1 MRQSEVNAP
10 RDAEAVA
17 PREAR
22 SMAARLVMASTI
34 DGLLEKVSF
43 SAPAG
48 EVTAVYGPAGAGKTA
63 LADVLRLAKRVTAG
77 GCDVLGENALRLN
90 ATQRARLKR
99 RIGVVGQ
106 SPVLFDHLSA
116 VQNVL
121 APLRLMRR
129 LGQDDERDAAEVA
142 SYLGLKM
149 RDDRPV
155 AFMSGS
161 ERRRVAV
168 ARAVAQRPDL
178 LIADEPCAGLAPDA
192 AGRVLKLLLQSRKSG
207 TAVLILTQDE
217 DLAAS
222 LPGAQWRMSDGIM
235 SPPGHIAATP

>member
-10 RDAEAVA
+10 RQDDAPSA
-17 PREAR
+17 PGPAR
-22 SMAARLVMASTI
+22 PPAARLVMASTI

-43 SAPAG
+43 SVPAG
-48 EVTAVYGPAGAGKTA
+48 EITAVYGPAGAGKTA
-63 LADVLRLAKRVTAG
+63 LADVLRLAKRVNAG
-77 GCDVLGENALRLN
+77 GCDLFGENTLRLN
-90 ATQRARLKR
+90 ANRRAHLKR
-99 RIGVVGQ
+99 RIGFIAQ
-106 SPVLFDHLSA
+106 SPTLFDHLSA
-116 VQNVL
+116 IQNVL
-121 APLRLMRR
+121 APLRLIRR
-129 LGQDDERDAAEVA
+129 LSEEDERDAADVA
-142 SYLGLKM
+142 QYLGLKM

-161 ERRRVAV
+161 ERRRLAV

-222 LPGAQWRMSDGIM
+222 LPGDLWRMADGIM
-235 SPPGHIAATP
+235 SPPGHVAAS

>member
-10 RDAEAVA
+10 RQEDAANA
-17 PREAR
+17 GRPP
-22 SMAARLVMASTI
+22 AARLVMASTI

-43 SAPAG
+43 TVPAG

-63 LADVLRLAKRVTAG
+63 LVDVLRLAKRVASG
-77 GCDVLGENALRLN
+77 GCDLFGDNTLKLN
-90 ATQRARLKR
+90 ADRRAKLKR
-99 RIGVVGQ
+99 RIGVITQ
-106 SPVLFDHLSA
+106 IPTLFDHLSA

-121 APLRLMRR
+121 APLRLIRR
-129 LGQDDERDAAEVA
+129 LSQDDERDAAEVA

-155 AFMSGS
+155 AYLSGS

-178 LIADEPCAGLAPDA
+178 LIADEPCAGLAPEA

-222 LPGAQWRMSDGIM
+222 LPGDLWRMADGIM
-235 SPPGHIAATP
+235 SPPGFEAATA